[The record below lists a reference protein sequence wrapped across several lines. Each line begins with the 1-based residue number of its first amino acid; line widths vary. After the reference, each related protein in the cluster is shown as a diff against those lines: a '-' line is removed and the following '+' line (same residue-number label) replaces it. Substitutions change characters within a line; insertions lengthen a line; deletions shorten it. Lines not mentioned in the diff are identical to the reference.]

1 QIMLAE
7 YVGMSHAWVMRFIII
22 FMLITPYLANV
33 LQLFSVG
40 TLRFGMIIVWVLI
53 FLFPGLDLYG
63 QANGGEMSFPQSLG
77 TFCYF
82 YYFCLGFYISRYMR
96 RIQKGSRELTIFVLS
111 YLVTVWSQL
120 FLTSRG
126 VDYLIKPTYFGIS
139 LMALFGFDLLARVK
153 VDEMYPS
160 VSRLF
165 KLMFECTAA
174 MFFLYRPV
182 QMLIQRYMVSVNGN
196 YETMELV
203 RESVMSMAL
212 KTVVLWVM
220 TYVVT
225 LVIAMT
231 WRWGVKMVKESRRL

>member
-1 QIMLAE
+1 MLA
-7 YVGMSHAWVMRFIII
+7 
-22 FMLITPYLANV
+22 
-33 LQLFSVG
+33 
-40 TLRFGMIIVWVLI
+40 
-53 FLFPGLDLYG
+53 
-63 QANGGEMSFPQSLG
+63 
-77 TFCYF
+77 
-82 YYFCLGFYISRYMR
+82 
-96 RIQKGSRELTIFVLS
+96 

-182 QMLIQRYMVSVNGN
+182 QMLIQRYMVNVNGN

-203 RESVMSMAL
+203 GESVMSMAL

-231 WRWGVKMVKESRRL
+231 WRWGVKMVKGAPTVG